1 MINQYKLYNLINV
14 SNQIICFFPQE
25 PDINTEK
32 TGALE
37 LLNNAVSDA
46 SHSKVTEENED
57 GRTREKILPML
68 SNFVQAIIVALTAV
82 NDGRSLRGEF
92 SISDRNQEQRAKI
105 LPRSNISS
113 CWSNI
118 YVKAEEN
125 VKNHLINQVDVNT
138 YWKQIL
144 KGLVIMSQCDEYVFS
159 YKSLFIAFSSPRST
173 R

>member
-1 MINQYKLYNLINV
+1 M
-14 SNQIICFFPQE
+14 
-25 PDINTEK
+25 
-32 TGALE
+32 E

-46 SHSKVTEENED
+46 SHSKVTEENDD

-68 SNFVQAIIVALTAV
+68 SNFVQAIIAPLTAV
-82 NDGRSLRGEF
+82 VVVNDGKSLRGEF
-92 SISDRNQEQRAKI
+92 SISDRNQEQRAKT

-125 VKNHLINQVDVNT
+125 VKNNLKPKVNEFKTPIFMTNQVDVNT

-159 YKSLFIAFSSPRST
+159 YKSLFIAFSSPFMVILWCR
-173 R
+173 